1 MSHRIRVIVV
11 LLVALLV
18 QLIVPSASE
27 VLGTGVSAVSLT
39 PDRALQRDFE
49 LFQSQSAG
57 AIQADGAKETRKN
70 ILVTGGTGYIAVH
83 TIVTL
88 LEEGYDVTVV
98 DNLVNSS
105 PEGLKRAIGIAKVD
119 PHRVRFF
126 QVDLLDYPAL
136 EEVFKNSPQF
146 SASIHFAALKA
157 VGESVQKPVLYYENN
172 VQGTLNLL
180 NLMGKYGCRS
190 IIFSS
195 SATVYGAA
203 EVPITENSVAGI
215 GITNAYGRTKYF
227 IEEILKDFKKSKDLD
242 ATVTEPYSVVILRYF
257 NPVGAHPSGLIGEDP
272 NGIPNNLMPYV
283 AQVVV
288 GRRPKLTIFGN
299 DYDTKDGTGVRDFI
313 HVMDL
318 AEGHVAALRYIEH
331 DATSKKSGYGK
342 ASVFNLGTG
351 QGYSVLDMVDAMKK
365 ASGRP
370 LPYEFA
376 PRRPGDVAV
385 SFADPALARE
395 ELGWSARRGL
405 DDMCRDLWTW
415 QSNNPNGYAQAKE
428 DKSEL

>member
-18 QLIVPSASE
+18 QLIIPSASE
-27 VLGTGVSAVSLT
+27 VLGTGVSAVSVT

-49 LFQSQSAG
+49 LFQSQSVG
-57 AIQADGAKETRKN
+57 TIQADGAKETRKN

-119 PHRVRFF
+119 PYRVRFF

-136 EEVFKNSPQF
+136 EEVFQNSPQF

-172 VQGTLNLL
+172 VHGTLNLL

-195 SATVYGAA
+195 SATVC
-203 EVPITENSVAGI
+203 
-215 GITNAYGRTKYF
+215 F
-227 IEEILKDFKKSKDLD
+227 
-242 ATVTEPYSVVILRYF
+242 
-257 NPVGAHPSGLIGEDP
+257 
-272 NGIPNNLMPYV
+272 
-283 AQVVV
+283 
-288 GRRPKLTIFGN
+288 
-299 DYDTKDGTGVRDFI
+299 
-313 HVMDL
+313 
-318 AEGHVAALRYIEH
+318 
-331 DATSKKSGYGK
+331 
-342 ASVFNLGTG
+342 
-351 QGYSVLDMVDAMKK
+351 
-365 ASGRP
+365 
-370 LPYEFA
+370 
-376 PRRPGDVAV
+376 
-385 SFADPALARE
+385 
-395 ELGWSARRGL
+395 
-405 DDMCRDLWTW
+405 
-415 QSNNPNGYAQAKE
+415 
-428 DKSEL
+428 